1 MPKEWS
7 GLLEPSATARQ
18 FYNVNAYSHVDVI
31 AVRRDTLME
40 DGLLTGKKTKFV
52 MLNKMDSVDIDTEYD
67 FLIAEQLLKKRIK
80 KSAEIS

>member
-1 MPKEWS
+1 MGK
-7 GLLEPSATARQ
+7 
-18 FYNVNAYSHVDVI
+18 FYNVNVYSHVDVI

-40 DGLLTGKKTKFV
+40 DGLLTGKKTKFA